1 MKKSFM
7 FFPLFLLF
15 SSFEESQL
23 NIVRNGIMALD
34 IATSEYEMNIT
45 ELAQAGAISSHVFN
59 ESTKIIE
66 GSREVIQKANE
77 VLAQIK
83 TLDPETRS
91 NLFFLLEP
99 VANAL
104 STMDW
109 INSIG
114 DPNTQKAVR
123 VGILALRASI
133 HGLQL
138 YLLFS

>member
-1 MKKSFM
+1 
-7 FFPLFLLF
+7 
-15 SSFEESQL
+15 
-23 NIVRNGIMALD
+23 MALD

-123 VGILALRASI
+123 AGILALRASI

>member
-1 MKKSFM
+1 MKKIFM

-15 SSFEESQL
+15 SSCEESQL

-34 IATSEYEMNIT
+34 IATSEYEMNIA
-45 ELAQAGAISSHVFN
+45 ELSQAGAISSHVFN